1 LGGGGEVVEKGV
13 GVGGCGEGG
22 FVMGVEERV
31 ARAML
36 VILMNRARIRPH
48 LGKGLMAGIMSDMM
62 SKGMAGL
69 K

>member
-1 LGGGGEVVEKGV
+1 
-13 GVGGCGEGG
+13 
-22 FVMGVEERV
+22 MGVEERV

-48 LGKGLMAGIMSDMM
+48 LGKGLMAGIMFDMM
-62 SKGMAGL
+62 SKVMAGL